1 VLAHLYGG
9 SPLLPMRLQFDDR
22 LYREHCRRLLED
34 HPGMVD
40 VAGLHERPS
49 HVRGEESEVVGALVR
64 GLLAGVARAGDN
76 ELFAIVAAAPQEA
89 KNVDRLMEAVRVA
102 RAAHHRVLMIDA
114 GPELLS
120 EQFVDAA
127 ARQTLTES
135 QWQTESER
143 FPDLQ
148 RRFTRLGAKIARLD
162 DGRLMEHVAA
172 EIDLLRSGRARASR
186 GGT

>member
-1 VLAHLYGG
+1 
-9 SPLLPMRLQFDDR
+9 
-22 LYREHCRRLLED
+22 
-34 HPGMVD
+34 
-40 VAGLHERPS
+40 
-49 HVRGEESEVVGALVR
+49 
-64 GLLAGVARAGDN
+64 
-76 ELFAIVAAAPQEA
+76 
-89 KNVDRLMEAVRVA
+89 
-102 RAAHHRVLMIDA
+102 MIDA